1 MQWEY
6 KDILVYNPKEAWVS
20 LDQGKTPKKVP
31 GVSNKNG
38 PRLRNYLRYLGNEG
52 WEIAGTLAN
61 RGEQLIILKRPVED

>member
-6 KDILVYNPKEAWVS
+6 KDILVYNPKDAWVS
-20 LDQGKTPKKVP
+20 LDQGKTPIKVP
-31 GVSNKNG
+31 GIDNKNG
-38 PRLRNYLRYLGNEG
+38 PRLRDYLRYLGNEG